1 MTASTTPAAQLDDT
15 TTPAG
20 AVGAPITLTLTYD
33 QAALLQYLLP
43 LAAIDGRGR
52 ADVADSLIAALD
64 QQLTPALAAAYPE
77 SAHLVGA
84 MAPLVATAR
93 ALIGTLRLDADLA
106 YSLAIEAVE
115 AGRSA
120 QAAPA
125 APAAPL
131 A

>member
-1 MTASTTPAAQLDDT
+1 MTALIDTTI

-20 AVGAPITLTLTYD
+20 AAGDAITLTLTYD

-52 ADVADSLIAALD
+52 ADVADSLITALD

-77 SAHLVGA
+77 SAHLVTP

-93 ALIGTLRLDADLA
+93 ALIGALRLDCDLA

-115 AGRSA
+115 AAR
-120 QAAPA
+120 AARPGQ
-125 APAAPL
+125 AAPL